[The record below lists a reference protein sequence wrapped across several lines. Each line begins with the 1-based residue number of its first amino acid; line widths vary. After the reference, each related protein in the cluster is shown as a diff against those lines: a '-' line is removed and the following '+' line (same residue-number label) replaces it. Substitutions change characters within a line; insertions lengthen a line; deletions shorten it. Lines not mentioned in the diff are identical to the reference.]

1 MSGVSP
7 GKFLEYRQ
15 RVSDDVGMLALMRL
29 ESPSF
34 PEPLRV
40 CNDTRNWT
48 LNGSEYIGLPF
59 GFKLPD
65 DVQGSAARAQLVID
79 NVGRGITD
87 YLERVKPGEVVMAYI
102 ALCNREEPLQVSYDI
117 WLPVTNVSVSGVL
130 ATADAG
136 ADQMMRQQGV
146 KLRAYPFLLPGAF
159 A

>member
-1 MSGVSP
+1 MST
-7 GKFLEYRQ
+7 FLEYRQ
-15 RVSDDVGMLALMRL
+15 RVSDNVGMLAVMRL
-29 ESPSF
+29 EAASF
-34 PEPLRV
+34 PEPLCV

-48 LNGSEYIGLPF
+48 LNGVEYIGLPF

-87 YLERVKPGEVVMAYI
+87 YLERVQPGEVVMAYVG
-102 ALCNREEPLQVSYDI
+102 LCNKISPLQVSYDI

-130 ATADAG
+130 ATADCG
-136 ADQMMRQQGV
+136 ADHIMRQQAV
-146 KLRAYPFLLPGAF
+146 KLRMYPHLTPGAF